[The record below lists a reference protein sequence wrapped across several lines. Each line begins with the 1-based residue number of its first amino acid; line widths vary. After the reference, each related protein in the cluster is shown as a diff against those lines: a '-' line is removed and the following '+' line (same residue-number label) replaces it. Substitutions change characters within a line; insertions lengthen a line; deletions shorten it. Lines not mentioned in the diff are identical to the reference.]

1 MKMKMTREHFS
12 GPAISN
18 AEARCVNTTVNEKER
33 WYVQYGIT
41 VLGSLRKAVKSFS
54 IEVLAMWFAFWDRR
68 VPWYVKLILLFAVA
82 YVVSPYDLIKDTVPF
97 WGQIDDI
104 VVLRIIYLI
113 SRKMIDPAILGD
125 CRERAIKYLD
135 AGMANK
141 LRFVAALMLV
151 WGFVLFLLARYLVH
165 KIGNYL
171 F

>member
-12 GPAISN
+12 GPAINN
-18 AEARCVNTTVNEKER
+18 AEAGCVNTALSEKER

-41 VLGSLRKAVKSFS
+41 ICGSLQKAVKLFS
-54 IEVLAMWFAFWDRR
+54 TEVLAMWFAFSYRR

-97 WGQIDDI
+97 RGQIDDI
-104 VVLRIIYLI
+104 VVLRISYLI
-113 SRKMIDPAILGD
+113 TRKMIDPAILGD

-135 AGMANK
+135 AGMGNK

-151 WGFVLFLLARYLVH
+151 WGFVLFLFARYLVH